1 VQARDAADNWSAER
15 NVTFNLTDLDDTTP
29 VEEWSDGYDSFSGF
43 GNTGPLSFSGSP
55 KSSGAIEVARDIDIF
70 GFVQTNAGEERAGR
84 EDAIWWNG
92 IYEIDVTGQ
101 LNAADLDLKLLY
113 SPGAG
118 QQELLNGPGIELSF
132 SVSGDK
138 IVLSYDN
145 NVAPDGYHTEFGRFS
160 PFENYVL
167 AVGAKSGLTGSYSL
181 AIDLVDDY
189 SDFLIFENGQ
199 ARRDNEADTTSDL
212 GMGLIL
218 KSSLG
223 TQDLKE
229 VQGLFN
235 FQGDI
240 DIWKYE
246 GTAGEAVTVSLNAGS
261 LSVRDDQ
268 GNVLQATDGT
278 YLLTGDTYLYVSHTV
293 APLDSA
299 YRLELFPSLFLA

>member
-1 VQARDAADNWSAER
+1 M
-15 NVTFNLTDLDDTTP
+15 T
-29 VEEWSDGYDSFSGF
+29 VEVI
-43 GNTGPLSFSGSP
+43 
-55 KSSGAIEVARDIDIF
+55 K
-70 GFVQTNAGEERAGR
+70 
-84 EDAIWWNG
+84 
-92 IYEIDVTGQ
+92 
-101 LNAADLDLKLLY
+101 DLDLKLLY

-229 VQGLFN
+229 
-235 FQGDI
+235 
-240 DIWKYE
+240 
-246 GTAGEAVTVSLNAGS
+246 
-261 LSVRDDQ
+261 
-268 GNVLQATDGT
+268 
-278 YLLTGDTYLYVSHTV
+278 LL
-293 APLDSA
+293 
-299 YRLELFPSLFLA
+299 